1 MMPST
6 GARALTAAGALFV
19 LYPAV
24 RPWSDATAEGSA
36 AAFASPWWPVAHLA
50 AVAGFVLVGVG
61 LLALRDLVAGRP
73 GARAAGAA
81 LGTWTAGAA
90 LVLPYYGAETFALH
104 ALGGSAGTGIDVPAL
119 AEAVRM
125 GPVQVVA
132 FAAGLLLLAAGS
144 VLAAAAVVRAGL
156 AGRGPAAL
164 WAAGFVLYLPQ
175 FLLVP
180 GVRIAHGVLVG
191 TGCLLLAAALR
202 RPAATAPVPAAPRA
216 RAAR

>member
-1 MMPST
+1 MISST
-6 GARALTAAGALFV
+6 GARALIAAGALFV

-24 RPWSDATAEGSA
+24 RPWSDATADGSA
-36 AAFASPWWPVAHLA
+36 AAFASPWWLVAHLA

-61 LLALRDLVAGRP
+61 LLALRDLLAGRT

-81 LGTWTAGAA
+81 LGTWTAGTA

-104 ALGGSAGTGIDVPAL
+104 ALGTRAGTGIDVPAL

-132 FAAGLLLLAAGS
+132 FAAGLLLLAAGA
-144 VLAAAAVVRAGL
+144 VLAAVAVVRAGR
-156 AGRGPAAL
+156 APAWRAAL

-175 FLLVP
+175 FFLSP
-180 GVRIAHGVLVG
+180 EVRIAHGVLVAV
-191 TGCLLLAAALR
+191 GCVLLAAALR
-202 RPAATAPVPAAPRA
+202 ERTAEAPAAPRA
-216 RAAR
+216 RAAA

>member
-1 MMPST
+1 MISST

-24 RPWSDATAEGSA
+24 RPWSDATADGSA
-36 AAFASPWWPVAHLA
+36 AAFASPWWLVAHLA

-61 LLALRDLVAGRP
+61 LLALRDLVG
-73 GARAAGAA
+73 GRAAGAA

-104 ALGGSAGTGIDVPAL
+104 ALGGLSGTGIDVPAL

-132 FAAGLLLLAAGS
+132 FAAGLLLLAAGA
-144 VLAAAAVVRAGL
+144 VLAAVAVVRAGL
-156 AGRGPAAL
+156 APAWRAVL
-164 WAAGFVLYLPQ
+164 WAAGFALYLPQ
-175 FLLVP
+175 FFLSP
-180 GVRIAHGVLVG
+180 EVRIAHGVLVG
-191 TGCLLLAAALR
+191 VGCVLLATTLR
-202 RPAATAPVPAAPRA
+202 PRTAAPVAPLT
-216 RAAR
+216 RAAA

>member
-1 MMPST
+1 MISST
-6 GARALTAAGALFV
+6 GARALTVAGALFV

-61 LLALRDLVAGRP
+61 LLTLRDLVAGRP

-81 LGTWTAGAA
+81 LGIWTAGAA

-104 ALGGSAGTGIDVPAL
+104 ALGGLSGTGIDVPAL

-132 FAAGLLLLAAGS
+132 FAAGLLLLAAGA
-144 VLAAAAVVRAGL
+144 VLAAVAVVRAGL
-156 AGRGPAAL
+156 APAWRAAL
-164 WAAGFVLYLPQ
+164 WAAGFALYLPQ
-175 FLLVP
+175 FFLSP
-180 GVRIAHGVLVG
+180 EVRIAHGVLVG
-191 TGCLLLAAALR
+191 VGCVLLATTLRPRIAA
-202 RPAATAPVPAAPRA
+202 PTAPRA
-216 RAAR
+216 RAAA